1 LQLFVSDRI
10 THFCPKYCPFLQL
23 GWLFSEE
30 EYLTKVAS
38 AIADSMESM
47 SEIQEYEGSKDE
59 QIKQKGVSIHY

>member
-1 LQLFVSDRI
+1 LQLFVSNSI

-38 AIADSMESM
+38 AIADCMESM
-47 SEIQEYEGSKDE
+47 CGSEIQEYEGSKDE
-59 QIKQKGVSIHY
+59 QIIQ